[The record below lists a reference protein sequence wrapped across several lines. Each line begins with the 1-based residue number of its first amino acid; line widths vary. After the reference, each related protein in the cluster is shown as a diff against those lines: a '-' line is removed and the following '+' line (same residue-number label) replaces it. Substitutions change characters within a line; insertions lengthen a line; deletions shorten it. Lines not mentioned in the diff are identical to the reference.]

1 MSRSAVTLTRPVAA
15 FLKASIQK
23 DHTVVGGLGLFLVA
37 GIVISIIATW
47 IFGEF
52 AEVVVAGKTQAF
64 DEAVLRW
71 LGAHRTPLLDSAML
85 EITALG
91 TGVVVMMIVSIS
103 ALFLALTQ
111 HKYSALLLLVATFG
125 GVVLNQVL
133 KLFFDRPR
141 PEVIV
146 WGTHAASS
154 SFPSGHAMSAT
165 IVYSTVAYLASRLH
179 EHAWQRWLTL
189 SIAGIVIILISVS
202 RLYLGVHYP
211 SDVLAGGIIG
221 LGWAAFCMATLE
233 AIQKFS
239 KRSMPEIRKDEAP
252 PPEEA

>member
-1 MSRSAVTLTRPVAA
+1 
-15 FLKASIQK
+15 
-23 DHTVVGGLGLFLVA
+23 
-37 GIVISIIATW
+37 
-47 IFGEF
+47 
-52 AEVVVAGKTQAF
+52 
-64 DEAVLRW
+64 
-71 LGAHRTPLLDSAML
+71 
-85 EITALG
+85 
-91 TGVVVMMIVSIS
+91 
-103 ALFLALTQ
+103 
-111 HKYSALLLLVATFG
+111 
-125 GVVLNQVL
+125 
-133 KLFFDRPR
+133 
-141 PEVIV
+141 
-146 WGTHAASS
+146 
-154 SFPSGHAMSAT
+154 MSAT